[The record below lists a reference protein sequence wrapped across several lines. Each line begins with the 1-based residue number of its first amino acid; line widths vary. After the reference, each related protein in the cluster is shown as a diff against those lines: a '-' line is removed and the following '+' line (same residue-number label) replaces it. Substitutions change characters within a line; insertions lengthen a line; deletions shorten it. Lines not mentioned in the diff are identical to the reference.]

1 MQREEIL
8 AKAEA
13 YVQAE
18 TNDIFRNEVVQ
29 LIKDDDIAELTERFY
44 QDLAFGTGGLR
55 GEIGGGYNRINAYTI
70 SKATQGLAEYI
81 LSQNIEAP
89 SVAIACDSR
98 NYSDL
103 FAEEAAKVLAANGI
117 KCFLYES
124 LRPTPQLSFT
134 VRELGATAG
143 IVVTASHNPSK
154 YNGYKVYW
162 SDGCQVTPPHDTA
175 IVDLANKVTDIKTVE
190 KEDALKDGLIEM
202 IGEALDKKYI
212 DMVKDLSIRPE
223 LIQKHGKEL
232 KVVFTP
238 LHGTGNVP
246 VARALSEMG
255 IDVIFV
261 KEQQE
266 PNGDFPTVPK
276 PNPEERSALKMA
288 LELAEKENADL
299 VLATDPDADRLGIA
313 VPDENGKFVLVSGNQ
328 LGALLSDYIFS
339 SKKEMGTMPAKPAFV
354 KTIVTTALQTK
365 IAESYGAAAFDVL
378 TGFKYIGEKIREF
391 EADGSYDYLFGGEES
406 YGYLIG
412 TSVRDKDA
420 VSAAVMTAELALFHR
435 SQGKS
440 LLSHLETIW
449 EKYGYY
455 QEALI
460 NMEFE
465 GQAGAQKINQI
476 MTSLRADLP
485 AELAGIKVEFVK
497 DYQNSETKKLSDG
510 SKVAIDLPKSNV
522 LQFILADE
530 TIVTARPSGTEPKIK
545 FYVSASQKGA
555 LELARSAVSEK
566 VKAIETALKALVA

>member
-1 MQREEIL
+1 MERTEIL

-13 YVQAE
+13 YVKAE
-18 TNDIFRNEVVQ
+18 TNTFFRGQVEK
-29 LIKDDDIAELTERFY
+29 LIAEDNIAELTERFY
-44 QDLAFGTGGLR
+44 QDLEFGTGGLR

-70 SKATQGLAEYI
+70 RKATQALANYV
-81 LSQNIEAP
+81 LSLGIANP
-89 SVAIACDSR
+89 SAAIACDSR

-117 KCFLYES
+117 KAYLYES

-134 VRELGATAG
+134 VRELGCTTG

-162 SDGCQVTPPHDTA
+162 NDGCQVTPPHDIK
-175 IVDLANKVTDIKTVE
+175 IVELANSVTEIKDIS
-190 KEDALKDGLIEM
+190 KEDAIKSGMIEI
-202 IGEALDKKYI
+202 IGEDLDKKYI

-223 LIQKHGKEL
+223 LIRSNGKDV

-266 PNGDFPTVPK
+266 PNGDFPTIPK
-276 PNPEERSALKMA
+276 PNPEEQSALQMA
-288 LELAEKENADL
+288 IDLAKKENADL

-313 VPDENGKFVLVSGNQ
+313 VPDANGEWVLITGNQ

-339 SKKEMGTMPAKPAFV
+339 AKKESNTMPARPAFI
-354 KTIVTTALQTK
+354 KTIVTTNLQKK
-365 IAESYGAAAFDVL
+365 IAESYGATSFDVL

-391 EADGSYDYLFGGEES
+391 EADKSYDYCFGGEES

-412 TSVRDKDA
+412 TAVRDKDA
-420 VSAAVMTAELALFHR
+420 VSAAMMTAELCLYQR
-435 SQGKS
+435 SQGRS
-440 LLSHLETIW
+440 LLTQLETIW

-465 GQAGAQKINQI
+465 GQAGQQKIGEI
-476 MTSLRADLP
+476 MKALRADLP
-485 AELAGIKVEFVK
+485 KELAGIKVASVT
-497 DYQNSETKKLSDG
+497 DYAARETTIIATG
-510 SKVAIDLPKSNV
+510 AKVAIDLPKSNV
-522 LQFILADE
+522 LQFILEDE

-545 FYVSASQKGA
+545 FYVSASQMGK
-555 LELARSAVSEK
+555 LADARPAVAKK
-566 VKAIETALKALVA
+566 VESIEVALKALVG